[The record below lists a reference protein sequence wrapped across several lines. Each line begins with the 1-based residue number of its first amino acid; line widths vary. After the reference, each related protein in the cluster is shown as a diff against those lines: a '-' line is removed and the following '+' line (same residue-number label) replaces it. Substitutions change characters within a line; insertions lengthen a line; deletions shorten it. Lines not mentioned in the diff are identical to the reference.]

1 MQVSNCVPN
10 HIAVILDG
18 NRRWA
23 KSNGLPVWEGHRK
36 GAENFE
42 KFLNWSLELGIPRV
56 SAYVLSTENLN
67 RPKNELRKIYDIMCE
82 SLSKWIRD
90 GGILDKHEVKV
101 NFIGDLNKLPA
112 RLLRL
117 IRRMIH
123 KTSKYSKKILNIMVA
138 YGSKLEITQA
148 VKSILSNALKTG
160 KIQITQKD
168 IEKNLAVKDEVDLVI
183 RTGGMSRLSNFLL
196 WQTAYSEM
204 YVTKTMWPDFS
215 KTQFMKAIEWYA
227 STQRNF
233 GK

>member
-1 MQVSNCVPN
+1 MAMIIPN

-23 KSNGLPVWEGHRK
+23 KLHDMQPWEGHRK

-42 KFLNWSLELGIPRV
+42 KFLDWCLKLGVPRV

-67 RPKNELRKIYDIMCE
+67 RPKNELSKIYDIICE
-82 SLSKWIRD
+82 FLAKWLKD

-101 NFIGDLNKLPA
+101 NFVGDLNRLPA

-123 KTSKYSKKILNIMVA
+123 KTANYSKKILNIMIA
-138 YGSKLEITQA
+138 YGSKFEITQA
-148 VKSILSNALKTG
+148 VKTLLMKVMKTG
-160 KIQITQKD
+160 KLQITQKD
-168 IEKNLAVKDEVDLVI
+168 LEKNLMVKDSVDLVI

-196 WQTAYSEM
+196 WQTAYAEM
-204 YVTKTMWPDFS
+204 YVTKTLWPDFS
-215 KTQFMKAIEWYA
+215 KRQFMKAINWFGV
-227 STQRNF
+227 TQRNF
-233 GK
+233 GS